1 MIVSPP
7 LDAPV
12 ELLTVAQTRRLDA
25 CAIAR
30 GAPGRA
36 LMEAAGAAVARAAL
50 EAAPGARKAAVL
62 CGPGAN
68 GGDGFVAARHL
79 AAAGLEVALYL
90 IGPRAAL
97 AGDAALAA
105 ADWAGEAWPLAD
117 WRPQDED
124 VVIDAMFGAGLSRPP
139 DGAAL
144 EAARRM
150 AAWRGPGRAAV
161 AADIPSGV
169 DGDTGQ
175 PLGEAAACD
184 VTVTFVRRKPGHVL
198 LPGRLACGRIVVA
211 DIGQPDA
218 CVGEAAGGLRTVGP
232 AGWRAAWR
240 GAAVAGHKYDRGH
253 AVVVSGGLTQTGAAR
268 LAARAA
274 LRVGAGLTTLAAPGA
289 ALAIAASQLT
299 AIMPRRCDDAAQ
311 LAETLAD
318 RRLNAVAL
326 GPAGGVGARLADMVL
341 AALASPAAA
350 TLDADAL
357 TSFSETPERL
367 FSAIRARAAPV
378 VLTPHEGEFR
388 RLFPALAGSK
398 LARAQAAAAASGA
411 VVILKGADSV
421 AAAPD
426 GRAAI
431 LDFDAPWL
439 ATAGSGDVLTGLVAG
454 LMAQGVPAFE
464 AASAAVW
471 LHAQAGRA
479 LGPGLIAE
487 DLPEALPAILRLLF
501 AK

>member
-1 MIVSPP
+1 MTTSSP
-7 LDAPV
+7 LGAPV
-12 ELLTVAQTRRLDA
+12 ELLTVSQTRALDA

-30 GAPGRA
+30 GVPGRA
-36 LMEAAGAAVARAAL
+36 LMEVAGAEVARAAL
-50 EAAPGARKAAVL
+50 AAAPGARKAAVL

-79 AAAGLEVALYL
+79 AAAGLRVEVYL
-90 IGPRAAL
+90 IGAREAL
-97 AGDAALAA
+97 AGDAGLAA
-105 ADWAGEAWPLAD
+105 ADWAGEMRPLAE
-117 WRPQDED
+117 WRPADEEI
-124 VVIDAMFGAGLSRPP
+124 VIDAMFGAGLSRPL

-144 EAARRM
+144 EAAQRM
-150 AAWRGPGRAAV
+150 AAWRGPGRVAV
-161 AADIPSGV
+161 AADIPSGI

-175 PLGEAAACD
+175 PRGEAAACD

-198 LPGRLACGRIVVA
+198 LPGRLACGRTVVV
-211 DIGQPDA
+211 DIGQPEG
-218 CVGEAAGGLRTVGP
+218 CLCEAAGGLRTVGP

-240 GAAVAGHKYDRGH
+240 GAAVAGHKYARGH
-253 AVVVSGGLTQTGAAR
+253 AVIVSGGPLRTGAAR

-274 LRVGAGLTTLAAPGA
+274 LRVGSGLVTLAASAEA
-289 ALAIAASQLT
+289 ARIAAAQLT
-299 AIMPRRCDDAAQ
+299 AIM
-311 LAETLAD
+311 LAECGDAGGLSALLAD
-318 RRLNAVAL
+318 RRLNSVAL

-341 AALASPAAA
+341 AGLASGAAV

-357 TSFSETPERL
+357 TSFADGPERL
-367 FSAIRARAAPV
+367 VAAIRARKAPV

-388 RLFPALAGSK
+388 RLFPALSGSK
-398 LARAQAAAAASGA
+398 LARAQAAAASSGA
-411 VVILKGADSV
+411 VVIFKGPDSV
-421 AAAPD
+421 VAAPD

-454 LMAQGVPAFE
+454 LLAQGVPAFE

-471 LHAQAGRA
+471 LHAQAGRR

-487 DLPEALPAILRLLF
+487 DLPEALPAILRTLF
-501 AK
+501 AD